1 MDKFEPKSSTK
12 ENLETISKGR
22 RQLLKKAGWAI
33 PVIAATPLLNT
44 ATAVSATNCDDL
56 WLRLREAQANQDEKL
71 AHELMIKLRE
81 GNCLDN

>member
-1 MDKFEPKSSTK
+1 M
-12 ENLETISKGR
+12 ENQDQKLDAVERRESISRGR

-71 AHELMIKLRE
+71 AQELMIKLRE